1 MMKLNRTWLH
11 EEFVDLSA
19 YSDQEYIERLTAFGH
34 KIRGF
39 ERIRDEN
46 SGEWD
51 TVVDFEI
58 PENRPD
64 CRSVLGLA
72 LESAAAFGMTMQHHE
87 PVVLGNENSSIYEQL
102 DAEVFA
108 EDRCFRF
115 TARMVENVRLAPSP
129 MWLQRRLTANGI
141 PPVNNIVDIANY
153 VQLEYGQPLFVFDRR
168 YIESGLLVVRE
179 AMEGE
184 QLTTPDGILR
194 DLEPGMLVIADG
206 MRPITLA
213 GNRGGEDTQVREDTT
228 ALVFHAASFDESY
241 VRHSDPMLTLPAVQ
255 RACELVEM
263 LRAGEVADGIIDIL
277 NYVPPIRELPLEADQ
292 INLLLGTNISE
303 ADMIRYLERL
313 ELPVVDG
320 MIQVPSRRPD
330 LTRTADIAREIG
342 RSRNCIRD

>member
-1 MMKLNRTWLH
+1 MKLNRTWLH

-34 KIRGF
+34 KISGF

-58 PENRPD
+58 PENRSD
-64 CRSVLGLA
+64 CRSALGLA

-87 PVVLGNENSSIYEQL
+87 PVVLGNEDSSIYEQL

-141 PPVNNIVDIANY
+141 RPVNNIVDIANY

-168 YIESGLLVVRE
+168 CIESGLLVVRE

-184 QLTTPDGILR
+184 LLPSLQDP
-194 DLEPGMLVIADG
+194 EPGMLVIADG
-206 MRPITLA
+206 MRPIALA
-213 GNRGGEDTQVREDTT
+213 GNPGGENTQVREDTT
-228 ALVFHAASFDESY
+228 SLVFHAASFDESC
-241 VRHSDPMLTLPAVQ
+241 VRHTDPMLTLPAVQ

-292 INLLLGTNISE
+292 INLLLDTNISE